1 METQEAEREQIITE
15 ALKATS
21 TIDHESIR
29 LLTREQKEDALV
41 KAAAAI
47 AVIEELV
54 PSFFTD
60 EEQQEIFKPI
70 DQFYAA
76 VGVRGSDR

>member
-1 METQEAEREQIITE
+1 MVTQEAERDEIIKE

-21 TIDHESIR
+21 IIDPESIR

-47 AVIEELV
+47 AIIEELV
-54 PSFFTD
+54 PQFFTD
-60 EEQQEIFKPI
+60 EEQNEIFKPI